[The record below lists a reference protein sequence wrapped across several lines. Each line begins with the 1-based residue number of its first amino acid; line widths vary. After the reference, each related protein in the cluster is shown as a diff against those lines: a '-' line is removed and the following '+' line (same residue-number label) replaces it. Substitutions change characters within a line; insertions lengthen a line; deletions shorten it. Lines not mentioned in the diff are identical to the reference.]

1 MQLQEVTQRNF
12 CTTCA
17 ASPNNTV
24 QYPNKD
30 INTDIKH
37 QSYVQPALVCIYIFN
52 SVYNFVTCASCVNI
66 CQDTAQFQHQN
77 PSCHLFIIILTT
89 LISP

>member
-17 ASPNNTV
+17 ASPINTV
-24 QYPNKD
+24 QYPNQD

-37 QSYVQPALVCIYIFN
+37 QSYVSPTLMCVYILN
-52 SVYNFVTCASCVNI
+52 SV
-66 CQDTAQFQHQN
+66 
-77 PSCHLFIIILTT
+77 
-89 LISP
+89 